1 MVIGT
6 PLTRTAP
13 APSRGL
19 GTSDHV
25 YTRDGRGDARMCAVG
40 GANGEGVVDQ
50 TVLDNRRK
58 GGYWSRP
65 TLSLTHSLA
74 RSLTR
79 SLARSLVRSSGTAD
93 GYRAAALAT
102 GRTSAASLYPLDDR
116 LLHVYVNSPHLK
128 PFEKHLP
135 NARSPYEPLEDGGF
149 VTGKEAVTQRGIDL
163 RLFFDESARKVV
175 GLVRFDERNASIGAG
190 YGLSVHGGAIQ
201 TALDE
206 ATAEAGKMLAFP
218 YLATRRISHEIRK
231 PVPSERTLAVKTAV
245 TGIKGLRC
253 FVSGEICDVDDDTGA
268 EVVLASAEAELVNM
282 VYFL

>member
-1 MVIGT
+1 MSSIRLSSTEERVGIR
-6 PLTRTAP
+6 LT
-13 APSRGL
+13 
-19 GTSDHV
+19 
-25 YTRDGRGDARMCAVG
+25 Y
-40 GANGEGVVDQ
+40 
-50 TVLDNRRK
+50 
-58 GGYWSRP
+58 
-65 TLSLTHSLA
+65 SLA
-74 RSLTR
+74 RSLAHLLTY
-79 SLARSLVRSSGTAD
+79 SLTRSLVRSSGTAD
-93 GYRAAALAT
+93 GYRAAVVAT
-102 GRTSAASLYPLDDR
+102 GWTSAASLYPLDDR

-190 YGLSVHGGAIQ
+190 FGLSVHGGAIQ